1 MFFEFP
7 LEGEGIMNI
16 RRFSSLLATAAWL
29 VLCVIPALAQ
39 YPSDEIQSETPSY
52 THAVDQ
58 SDSRAEKEA
67 ERLVSL
73 SPDNIIVILRREP
86 GLFLEVKK
94 MYVRRAYSE
103 GQVIDPAQLTDDF
116 MFRAVRE
123 DQEFRAM
130 ITQEIEDRGYIR
142 PKPTREELARQ
153 YEEQQKLAERNARER
168 QAQEQEYGQY
178 EGPPA
183 QTSQRVTQPP
193 GNQFPNA
200 TPQPSAPYS
209 PPNFQNTPQPPSNL
223 NNNQQRTLLQASLDN
238 PQSGEDEGY
247 GLPLNVVNGQGS
259 SSNQLQSVLNANPGQ
274 IGTTMGAQPGL
285 GNPSGVLGNNGANGI
300 QGVPQS
306 EEQAYANQQ
315 QLQSAEQPR
324 FEASLAPPPE
334 FQRPLRRP
342 AEQPSLLHEADPYA
356 DVPSLYDLYEHYSR
370 RPIQLERFGMEIF
383 ENGTGN
389 LDQLPMDLPAGP
401 EYVLGPG
408 DGVDIDLWGSVTQR
422 LHRTIDREGRLSLP
436 EIGAIQA
443 SGHTLGDVQHMVQTA
458 LRTQFRELEA
468 DVSLDRIR
476 SVRVYVVGDVER
488 PGAYDISSLSTPLN
502 ALYQAGGPTNSGSM
516 RLVKHYRGSQ
526 LVENVDL
533 YDLLLRGVRSGMQ
546 RLESGDTILVPP
558 VGQQVTI
565 QGMVRRPAIYELAGE
580 KTLAQVLE
588 LAGGVLPSGTL
599 RHVDVERVQ
608 AHESRT
614 MLAVNIPEDHDQA
627 SITEALENFLIEDG
641 DHIKISPIL
650 PFDAKTV
657 YLDGHV
663 FRPGKYAYTDG
674 MKITDLVH
682 SYNDLLPEPYN
693 QHAEIIRLE
702 PPDYKPEI
710 IAFNLSD
717 ALAGQSQDLTLKP
730 FDTVRIFGRFDFE
743 DPPIVTVT
751 GEVRDPGD
759 HVTNGATYL
768 RDAIFLAG
776 NTTLDAE
783 LNDVQI
789 FRKTHDGKLE
799 VLNANLGKALAGDPK
814 QNVLLQPEDRVFVHK
829 DVSRVDPATVE
840 VQGEVARPGTY
851 PLGSNMTAAELVH
864 VAGGLTRSAYAE
876 QADLTRYTIE
886 NGNQMESEHIPVQI
900 GEALSGAPDADMRLR
915 PGDVLTVRQV
925 AGWRDIG
932 ATVKIDGEVVH
943 PGTYGIQ
950 TGERLSDV
958 IARAGGFRS
967 DAYPYGAIFE
977 RAEIREIQEKNRAQL
992 IADAQEQG
1000 GALGAT
1006 ADDPVAKTAALAQW
1020 RDTLHNLETAPPVG
1034 RLIVHISPNKSWIH
1048 GSADIQLR
1056 AGDSVYIPKKP
1067 NFVLVEG
1074 AVYNQTGIT
1083 FRSGK
1088 SAAWYL
1094 HQAGGPTSSGDK
1106 KNIFIIRADGTV
1118 AGGPKGMFTGG
1129 ALDAEMRPGDMIMVP
1144 NRAFGGGAKW
1154 KQVLQV
1160 SELVSA
1166 VGIAVQV
1173 ARGF

>member
-1 MFFEFP
+1 
-7 LEGEGIMNI
+7 MNTRI
-16 RRFSSLLATAAWL
+16 FNPLLAGILAAMF
-29 VLCVIPALAQ
+29 CSAGASAQ
-39 YPSDEIQSETPSY
+39 YQYQRTDAQNPNAETPSY
-52 THAVDQ
+52 TRPVDQ

-73 SPDNIIVILRREP
+73 SPDNIILILRREP

-103 GQVIDPAQLTDDF
+103 GQVVDPAQLTDDF

-130 ITQEIEDRGYIR
+130 ITQQIEDRGYIR
-142 PKPTREELARQ
+142 PKPTREELARE
-153 YEEQQKLAERNARER
+153 YEERQKMLERNAREE
-168 QAQEQEYGQY
+168 QEQEQEYAQYQRPQGQM
-178 EGPPA
+178 G
-183 QTSQRVTQPP
+183 QRTNQPS
-193 GNQFPNA
+193 GNQLQNVA
-200 TPQPSAPYS
+200 PQPSTPYS
-209 PPNFQNTPQPPSNL
+209 PPNFQNTPQAPSNL
-223 NNNQQRTLLQASLDN
+223 NNDQQRALLQASLN
-238 PQSGEDEGY
+238 NAQSGEDENY
-247 GLPLNVVNGQGS
+247 ALPLNVINGQAS
-259 SSNQLQSVLNANPGQ
+259 SSNQVQNVLNAGPGQ
-274 IGTTMGAQPGL
+274 LGTSLGAQPGL
-285 GNPSGVLGNNGANGI
+285 GNLSGTLGGNGVNGANG
-300 QGVPQS
+300 GMAAPQN
-306 EEQAYANQQ
+306 EEQAYAEQQ
-315 QLQSAEQPR
+315 QLQSSEQQEPSR

-334 FQRPLRRP
+334 FQRPYRKP
-342 AEQPSLLHEADPYA
+342 SEQPALLHEADPYA
-356 DVPSLYDLYEHYSR
+356 NVPSLYDLYEQYSR
-370 RPIQLERFGMEIF
+370 RPIKLERFGMEVF

-401 EYVLGPG
+401 DYVLGPG
-408 DGVDIDLWGSVTQR
+408 DGVDIDLWGSISQR
-422 LHRTIDREGRLSLP
+422 LRRTIDREGRLSLP
-436 EIGAIQA
+436 EIGSIQA
-443 SGHTLGDVQHMVQTA
+443 SGHTLGDVQHIVQTA
-458 LRTQFRELEA
+458 LRTQFRELQA
-468 DVSLDRIR
+468 DVSLDRVR
-476 SVRVYVVGDVER
+476 TVRVYVVGDVER
-488 PGAYDISSLSTPLN
+488 PGAYDVSSLSTPLN
-502 ALYQAGGPTNSGSM
+502 ALYQAGGPTNTGSM
-516 RLVKHYRGSQ
+516 RLVKHYRGNQ

-533 YDLLLRGVRSGMQ
+533 YDLLLHGVHSGMQ

-565 QGMVRRPAIYELAGE
+565 EGMVRRPAIYELAGE

-599 RHVDVERVQ
+599 RHVDVERVE

-614 MLAVNIPEDHDQA
+614 MLAINIPEKDDA
-627 SITEALENFLIEDG
+627 SSVTAALENFQIDDG
-641 DHIKISPIL
+641 DKIKISPIL

-674 MKITDLVH
+674 MKITDLIH

-693 QHAEIIRLE
+693 QHAEIIRLQ
-702 PPDYKPEI
+702 PPDYEPEI
-710 IAFNLSD
+710 IAFNLGD
-717 ALAGQSQDLTLKP
+717 ALAGKVQDLRLKP

-743 DPPIVTVT
+743 DPPIITVT

-776 NTTLDAE
+776 NTTPDAE

-799 VLNANLGKALAGDPK
+799 VLNANLREALAGDPK
-814 QNVLLQPEDRVFVHK
+814 ENILLAPQDRVFVHK
-829 DVSRVDPATVE
+829 DVSRLDPVTVE

-851 PLGSNMTAAELVH
+851 PLGANMTAAELVR
-864 VAGGLTRSAYAE
+864 VAGGLTRSAYAQ
-876 QADLTRYTIE
+876 QADLTRYSIE
-886 NGNQMESEHIPVQI
+886 NGSKMESEHIPVQI

-915 PGDVLTVRQV
+915 AGDVLTVRQV
-925 AGWRDIG
+925 AGWKDIG

-943 PGTYGIQ
+943 PGTYGIEM
-950 TGERLSDV
+950 GERLSDV
-958 IARAGGFRS
+958 IARAGGFRA
-967 DAYPYGAIFE
+967 DAYPYGTIFE
-977 RAEIREIQEKNRAQL
+977 RAEIREIEEKNRAEL
-992 IADAQEQG
+992 ITDAQEQG

-1006 ADDPVAKTAALAQW
+1006 SDDPLAKTAALAQW
-1020 RDTLHNLETAPPVG
+1020 HDTLHNLETAPPLG
-1034 RLIVHISPNKSWIH
+1034 RLIVHISPSKSWIH
-1048 GSADIQLR
+1048 SAADVQLR
-1056 AGDSVYIPKKP
+1056 AGDTIYIPKKP

-1083 FRSGK
+1083 YRPGK
-1088 SAAWYL
+1088 SAEWYL
-1094 HQAGGPTSSGDK
+1094 HQAGGPTSSADR

-1118 AGGPKGMFTGG
+1118 AGGPKGLFTGG
-1129 ALDAEMRPGDMIMVP
+1129 ALDAELRPGDMIMVP
-1144 NRAFGGGAKW
+1144 NKAFGGGAKW